1 LSSASG
7 IARSGVGSRRGAAKA
22 AGLSGRRE
30 SLYPLVRIADINKE
44 HSVTAILVAV
54 DGSSHS
60 ARVARAVIRHVSAY
74 KVPPELH
81 LAYVHLPVPTMGGL
95 IKPIGHE
102 ALQRYY
108 REEGE
113 DALRGA
119 KKLLDRAK
127 LASTMHVMVGPIAE
141 TLAGEAKK
149 LKCDLII
156 MGTHGMGAVSGM
168 LLGSVASRTV
178 HLARCPVVL
187 IRE

>member
-1 LSSASG
+1 M
-7 IARSGVGSRRGAAKA
+7 AR
-22 AGLSGRRE
+22 
-30 SLYPLVRIADINKE
+30 
-44 HSVTAILVAV
+44 ILIAV

-60 ARVARAVIRHVSAY
+60 AKVAKAAIRQAAAC
-74 KVPPELH
+74 KQPPELH
-81 LAYVHLPVPTMGGL
+81 LIYVHLPVPTLGGL

-113 DALRGA
+113 DALRSA
-119 KKLLDRAK
+119 KRLLDGAK
-127 LASTMHVMVGPIAE
+127 LACTMHIMVGPIAE
-141 TLAGEAKK
+141 SLAREAKK
-149 LKCDLII
+149 LKCDMII

-168 LLGSVASRTV
+168 LLGSVAAKTV

>member
-1 LSSASG
+1 MT
-7 IARSGVGSRRGAAKA
+7 R
-22 AGLSGRRE
+22 
-30 SLYPLVRIADINKE
+30 
-44 HSVTAILVAV
+44 ILVAV

-60 ARVARAVIRHVSAY
+60 AKVARAVIRHVSAY
-74 KVPPELH
+74 KGPPELH

-95 IKPIGHE
+95 IRPLGHE

-127 LASTMHVMVGPIAE
+127 LPCSLHIMVGPIAE

-149 LKCDLII
+149 LKCELII
-156 MGTHGMGAVSGM
+156 MGTHGMGAISGM
-168 LLGSVASRTV
+168 LLGSVATKTV
-178 HLARCPVVL
+178 HLARCPVLLV
-187 IRE
+187 RE

>member
-1 LSSASG
+1 MT
-7 IARSGVGSRRGAAKA
+7 R
-22 AGLSGRRE
+22 
-30 SLYPLVRIADINKE
+30 
-44 HSVTAILVAV
+44 ILVAV

-60 ARVARAVIRHVSAY
+60 AKVAKAVLEQVSAY
-74 KVPPELH
+74 KEPPELH
-81 LAYVHLPVPTMGGL
+81 LAYVHLPIPTMGGL

-119 KKLLDRAK
+119 KKLFDRAK
-127 LASTMHVMVGPIAE
+127 LACTIHIMVGPIAE
-141 TLAGEAKK
+141 SLTSEARK

-156 MGTHGMGAVSGM
+156 MGTHGMGAMSGM
-168 LLGSVASRTV
+168 LLGSVATETV
-178 HLARCPVVL
+178 HLARCPVML

>member
-1 LSSASG
+1 
-7 IARSGVGSRRGAAKA
+7 
-22 AGLSGRRE
+22 
-30 SLYPLVRIADINKE
+30 
-44 HSVTAILVAV
+44 VTRILVAV

-60 ARVARAVIRHVSAY
+60 AKVAKAVIQHVSVY
-74 KVPPELH
+74 KEMPELH

-95 IKPIGHE
+95 IRPIGHE

-119 KKLLDRAK
+119 KKLFDRAK
-127 LASTMHVMVGPIAE
+127 LACTMHIVVGPIAE
-141 TLAGEAKK
+141 SLTSEAKK
-149 LKCDLII
+149 LKCELIA

-168 LLGSVASRTV
+168 LLGSVATKTV
-178 HLARCPVVL
+178 HLARCPVLL

>member
-1 LSSASG
+1 MT
-7 IARSGVGSRRGAAKA
+7 
-22 AGLSGRRE
+22 
-30 SLYPLVRIADINKE
+30 RILI
-44 HSVTAILVAV
+44 AV

-60 ARVARAVIRHVSAY
+60 AKVAKAVIRQISAY
-74 KVPPELH
+74 KEPPELH
-81 LAYVHLPVPTMGGL
+81 LAYVHLPVPTLGGL

-127 LASTMHVMVGPIAE
+127 LACTMHVMVGPIAE

-149 LKCDLII
+149 LKCDMIV

-168 LLGSVASRTV
+168 LLGSVATKTV

>member
-1 LSSASG
+1 M
-7 IARSGVGSRRGAAKA
+7 SR
-22 AGLSGRRE
+22 
-30 SLYPLVRIADINKE
+30 
-44 HSVTAILVAV
+44 ILVAI

-60 ARVARAVIRHVSAY
+60 AKVAKAVVQHVSGYQA
-74 KVPPELH
+74 PPELH

-119 KKLLDRAK
+119 KRLFDRAK
-127 LASTMHVMVGPIAE
+127 LDCTLHIMVGPVAE
-141 TLAGEAKK
+141 SLTSEAKK
-149 LKCDLII
+149 LKCELIV

-168 LLGSVASRTV
+168 LLGSIATKTV
-178 HLARCPVVL
+178 HLARCPVML